1 MRRRSEMSDLFP
13 RSSLYYPLKSE
24 IHLDIRTQIP
34 PHRKRSICIL
44 KTYCKDLSFNCGYFE
59 NTHFSF
65 VTRMFILDQIEG
77 TENLHRSRQII
88 FWSPPPPPPTLVS
101 A

>member
-1 MRRRSEMSDLFP
+1 MSDLFT

-24 IHLDIRTQIP
+24 NRLDIRTQTP
-34 PHRKRSICIL
+34 PHRKRSICVL

-65 VTRMFILDQIEG
+65 VTRMFILDQSEG
-77 TENLHRSRQII
+77 TEKLHRYRQII
-88 FWSPPPPPPTLVS
+88 FGPPPLPQPFPRK
-101 A
+101 AD